1 MLATLLQEEAGVL
14 VEQIIAGED
23 VVTVVARLTTPAQP
37 CPACSHPATGVHSRS
52 RRTLQDLPTGG
63 RRVRLVLQVRRF
75 FCRHPSCPR
84 RTFTEQAPMLAAP
97 HAQRT
102 CRVQATLRQIGFA
115 LGGKAGAR
123 LTRALGMPCSPD
135 TLVRLVRRAPLPPLP
150 TPRVLGVDDWSF
162 RKGRTFGT
170 LLVDLERH
178 QPVDLLP
185 DREGPRLSAWLLA
198 HPGVQIVSRDR
209 SQTYAEAIRLGA
221 PHALQVADRW
231 HLLKNLGE
239 ALEGFLLHKKQAL
252 KEALPRSCDSPP
264 SSPAPAPWTTGRTKE
279 AEATSLRRY
288 ARFIELY
295 QQVHAL
301 EAKQL
306 RVTDIA
312 ERLAVS
318 RGTVYHYLQMDHP
331 PERPSPQDR
340 RSRPLDRYKPY
351 LLQRWNEGIRNSRQ
365 LWREL
370 VARGYQQSSAPV
382 QRFIGPLRQQTGT
395 PHKFKSAAAAPLYTS
410 EEVRQR
416 PLTPPQAARL
426 LCSQEQA
433 RRPWQQAYLT
443 RLCANDEAI
452 AQTYH
457 LVQAFGTLVRD
468 RPGVVQVDQWLAE
481 VEQCGVPELQTFVA
495 GLKKDYDAVLAGL
508 TSEWSNGPTEGCVN
522 KLKLIKR
529 LMYGRGS
536 FPLLR
541 QRVLQRGE
549 IADGD
554 L

>member
-1 MLATLLQEEAGVL
+1 
-14 VEQIIAGED
+14 
-23 VVTVVARLTTPAQP
+23 
-37 CPACSHPATGVHSRS
+37 
-52 RRTLQDLPTGG
+52 
-63 RRVRLVLQVRRF
+63 
-75 FCRHPSCPR
+75 
-84 RTFTEQAPMLAAP
+84 
-97 HAQRT
+97 
-102 CRVQATLRQIGFA
+102 
-115 LGGKAGAR
+115 
-123 LTRALGMPCSPD
+123 
-135 TLVRLVRRAPLPPLP
+135 
-150 TPRVLGVDDWSF
+150 VDDWSF
-162 RKGRTFGT
+162 LKGRTFGT

-185 DREGPRLSAWLLA
+185 DREGPTLMAWLLA
-198 HPGVQIVSRDR
+198 HPGVEIVSRDR
-209 SQTYAEAIRLGA
+209 SKTYAEAIRLGA

-239 ALEGFLLHKKQAL
+239 AIEGFFLHKKQAL
-252 KEALPRSCDSPP
+252 KAALPRLSDPP
-264 SSPAPAPWTTGRTKE
+264 PDSPAPAPWTTGRTKE
-279 AEATSLRRY
+279 AEANSLRRH
-288 ARFIELY
+288 ARFLELY
-295 QQVHAL
+295 HQVHAL
-301 EAKQL
+301 DAKHL

-312 ERLAVS
+312 ERLEVS

-340 RSRPLDRYKPY
+340 RSRPLDRHKPY

-370 VARGYQQSSAPV
+370 VARGFQQSSAPV
-382 QRFIGPLRQQTGT
+382 QRFIGPLCQQTGT
-395 PHKFKSAAAAPLYTS
+395 RHKFKSEAAAPLYTS

-443 RLCANDEAI
+443 RLCASDEAI

-468 RPGVVQVDQWLAE
+468 RPGVAQVEQWLAE
-481 VEQCGVPELQTFVA
+481 VEQGGVPELRAFA
-495 GLKKDYDAVLAGL
+495 EGLKKDYDAVLAGL
-508 TSEWSNGPTEGCVN
+508 TLEWSNGPTEGYVN

-529 LMYGRGS
+529 LMYGRAS

-541 QRVLQRGE
+541 RRFLR
-549 IADGD
+549 
-554 L
+554 